1 LRYSVE
7 YSVALTETVVE
18 MRPMY
23 AEQALNRHR
32 ELVEAAE
39 KEKRAQEE
47 RNREI
52 LAQRQQTIQVYGL
65 ILELR
70 DTVTM

>member
-1 LRYSVE
+1 
-7 YSVALTETVVE
+7 
-18 MRPMY
+18 MY

-52 LAQRQQTIQVYGL
+52 LAKRQQMIQVY
-65 ILELR
+65 
-70 DTVTM
+70 VA